1 MNRKLST
8 IGIILTLAL
17 TSPLRVAA
25 HEGHDKAPGEGGEV
39 PASGPIAISAEAKRN
54 LALVVE
60 EAELR
65 TLEKTFMV
73 IGQIEAIPT
82 REAAVTSRIPGRVS
96 DLKVVDGQTVKKGQ
110 VLVEVESRQLG
121 DPPPRVQFTAPV
133 DGIVTD
139 LHVRPCA
146 NVEPDAHLM
155 EIVDLSEVYAEGRVF
170 EGQIARVKTGQKVRV
185 YVESF
190 PKHVFTGTVDLVS
203 GSLDPQTRTLKV
215 MARVENLEWKLR
227 PNMRARMHVVE
238 AEAESAVTIP
248 HSAVLGDA
256 GHYFVFVQSDTDELV
271 YEKKPV
277 VLGLKDDRH
286 FEVIEGVFPTD
297 KVVVDGNYQLQY
309 VTARRPAATPAT
321 SGDGTNAVA
330 AAGGPGEHGASTG
343 AGHSHGGMFGSPLFW
358 MGAALTLML
367 LANVIVLLIKR
378 RQPAVTDHL
387 VEVEPP
393 SSAAEKVRGSRI
405 AHETAK

>member
-1 MNRKLST
+1 
-8 IGIILTLAL
+8 
-17 TSPLRVAA
+17 
-25 HEGHDKAPGEGGEV
+25 
-39 PASGPIAISAEAKRN
+39 
-54 LALVVE
+54 
-60 EAELR
+60 
-65 TLEKTFMV
+65 
-73 IGQIEAIPT
+73 
-82 REAAVTSRIPGRVS
+82 
-96 DLKVVDGQTVKKGQ
+96 
-110 VLVEVESRQLG
+110 
-121 DPPPRVQFTAPV
+121 V

-139 LHVRPCA
+139 LHVRPGA

-227 PNMRARMHVVE
+227 PTMRARMHVVE